1 MGHWCRICGA
11 TKSNESF
18 SGKGHKNHICKE
30 CSRKP
35 KEEIE
40 KIDHLEEI
48 FNFMDQS
55 NISKKN
61 KIRLKELVNSENNK
75 ISELAKLVL
84 EVAIIK
90 PTKKGRIKILAK
102 ENRQLLFKLEE
113 EGLVPNRYYWGP
125 H

>member
-61 KIRLKELVNSENNK
+61 KIRLKELVNSENIK

-84 EVAIIK
+84 EVAMIK
-90 PTKKGRIKILAK
+90 ATKKGRIKLLAK

-113 EGLVPNRYYWGP
+113 EGLVPMRYYWGP

>member
-61 KIRLKELVNSENNK
+61 KIRLKELVNSENIK
-75 ISELAKLVL
+75 ISKLAKLVL
-84 EVAIIK
+84 EVAMIK
-90 PTKKGRIKILAK
+90 ATKKGRIKLLAK

>member
-40 KIDHLEEI
+40 KIDHLAEI
-48 FNFMDQS
+48 INFMDQS

-61 KIRLKELVNSENNK
+61 KKRLKELTDSENKK

-84 EVAIIK
+84 EVALIK

-102 ENRQLLFKLEE
+102 ENRKLLFKLEE

>member
-30 CSRKP
+30 CKRKP

-40 KIDHLEEI
+40 EIDHLVEI
-48 FNFMDQS
+48 NNFMDQS

-61 KIRLKELVNSENNK
+61 KIRLKELVNSENKN
-75 ISELAKLVL
+75 ISELAQLVL
-84 EVAIIK
+84 EVSMIK
-90 PTKKGRIKILAK
+90 PTRKGRIKFLAK
-102 ENRQLLFKLEE
+102 ENRKLLLKLENK
-113 EGLVPNRYYWGP
+113 GLVPMRYYGC
-125 H
+125 

>member
-18 SGKGHKNHICKE
+18 SGKGHKNHICEE

-55 NISKKN
+55 YISKKN

-84 EVAIIK
+84 EVAMIK
-90 PTKKGRIKILAK
+90 PTKKGRIKLLTK

-113 EGLVPNRYYWGP
+113 EGLVPMRYYWGP

>member
-61 KIRLKELVNSENNK
+61 KIRLKELVNSENIK

-84 EVAIIK
+84 EVAMIK
-90 PTKKGRIKILAK
+90 ATKKGRIKLLAK

>member
-40 KIDHLEEI
+40 QIDHLEEI

-61 KIRLKELVNSENNK
+61 KIRLKELVNSENIK

-84 EVAIIK
+84 EVAMIK
-90 PTKKGRIKILAK
+90 ATKKGRIKLLAK

>member
-84 EVAIIK
+84 EVAMIK

-113 EGLVPNRYYWGP
+113 EGLVPMRYYWGP

>member
-40 KIDHLEEI
+40 KIDHLAEI
-48 FNFMDQS
+48 INFMDQS

-84 EVAIIK
+84 EVAMIK
-90 PTKKGRIKILAK
+90 PTKKGRIKLLTK

>member
-40 KIDHLEEI
+40 KIDHLAEI
-48 FNFMDQS
+48 INFMDQS

-84 EVAIIK
+84 EVAMIK
-90 PTKKGRIKILAK
+90 PTKKGRIKLLTK

-113 EGLVPNRYYWGP
+113 EGLVPMRYYWGP

>member
-61 KIRLKELVNSENNK
+61 KTRLKELVNSENNK

-84 EVAIIK
+84 EVAMIK
-90 PTKKGRIKILAK
+90 ATKKGRIKLLAK
-102 ENRQLLFKLEE
+102 KNRPLLFKLEE

>member
-40 KIDHLEEI
+40 KIDHLAEI
-48 FNFMDQS
+48 INFMDQS

-84 EVAIIK
+84 EVAMIK
-90 PTKKGRIKILAK
+90 ATKKGRIKLLAK

-113 EGLVPNRYYWGP
+113 EGLVPMRYYWGP